1 MLKFYVIVL
10 LDHLRRF
17 LLTVKTFII
26 VPRFLSLSGFF
37 GCDTMLRLDQDD
49 PVISEHENLGKVNL
63 QALMVIERS
72 NMMKS
77 KKPSD

>member
-1 MLKFYVIVL
+1 
-10 LDHLRRF
+10 
-17 LLTVKTFII
+17 
-26 VPRFLSLSGFF
+26 
-37 GCDTMLRLDQDD
+37 MLRLAQDE

-63 QALMVIERS
+63 QALMVVERS